1 MSRFRLINLAAIAL
15 TLVVASS
22 ISAETKGVRKFEW
35 TTPSE
40 EAKSQLTELQNRIE
54 RFEAGPALVE
64 LGQKIVAADPEFAMG
79 VYYLS
84 AVAPPPDN
92 QAHLDEAVALSKNAS
107 DGERRF
113 IQAMAKARAN
123 QGANFQAAVPDLE
136 KLAEDYPDER
146 LVFMIL
152 GQIYQATNESDKAR
166 KAFERAL
173 EIGPPSPRARTFIAN
188 TELLKGHYAEARSTF
203 NDIAKG
209 LPESSVPFAIRYGVA
224 FSYLYE
230 NNSDKAIE
238 ALKMYLKEYKA
249 SGASQNFPE
258 VFIWNSIARIQLE
271 AGRPEEAI
279 ESYKKGY
286 ETVPS
291 SSLSEDQ
298 KQLWLGRL
306 RHGECRALAKMGKHK
321 EAWAESEEIRKMI
334 DEGGESAQQYMPAYH
349 YLVGYLKL
357 ETGELDAAVEHL
369 KKADMTDPF
378 QKLLLARAYDKK
390 GNKEEAL
397 KAYKDVVSSNTNGLE
412 RALAYPEAKKK
423 LATS

>member
-1 MSRFRLINLAAIAL
+1 MSRFRLIILAATALSFVVVNSIA
-15 TLVVASS
+15 
-22 ISAETKGVRKFEW
+22 AESKDVREFEW
-35 TTPSE
+35 TTKSE
-40 EAKSQLTELQNRIE
+40 EAKGQLIELQNRIE
-54 RFEAGPALVE
+54 NFEAGPSLAE
-64 LGQKIVAADPEFAMG
+64 LGQNIVALDPEFAMG

-84 AVAPPPDN
+84 AVVPPPDN
-92 QAHLDEAVALSKNAS
+92 QTHLDKAVELSKNAS

-113 IQAMAKARAN
+113 IEAMAVARRN
-123 QGANFQAAVPDLE
+123 GGANFQAAVPDLE
-136 KLAEDYPDER
+136 KLAADYPDER

-152 GQIYQATNESDKAR
+152 GQVYQGTNASDKAR

-173 EIGPPSPRARTFIAN
+173 EIGPPSARARTFIAN
-188 TELLKGHYAEARSTF
+188 TRLLDGHYGEARATF
-203 NDIAKG
+203 QDVAKG

-230 NNSDKAIE
+230 SNSDKAIE
-238 ALKMYLKEYKA
+238 ALKTYIEEYKA

-271 AGRPEEAI
+271 AGRPTEAL

-286 ETVPS
+286 ESVPS
-291 SSLSEDQ
+291 SNLSEDQ

-306 RHGECRALAKMGKHK
+306 RHGKCRALAKMGKHE

-334 DEGGESAQQYMPAYH
+334 DAGGESAQQYLPAYH
-349 YLVGYLKL
+349 YLIGYLKL
-357 ETGELDAAVEHL
+357 ESGEWDSALEHL

-390 GNKEEAL
+390 GSKADAQ
-397 KAYKDVVSSNTNGLE
+397 KAYKEVVASTTNGLE

-423 LATS
+423 LSIS